1 MRSGILLFWRLLL
14 TAVARRSCGSA
25 RQSWRNLRGRFRSK
39 PAHLRIGRA
48 GEQAVVRFLKQKG
61 CRIVE
66 RNYRCSSGEIDIIAL
81 SGALIIFVE
90 VKTRSANDSEG
101 EAIEISRDQ
110 KRRILRAAAYFL
122 RSRGLR
128 QDERPVRFDV
138 ATATHNDG
146 QTSIEEYLKGA
157 FSFKKF
163 D

>member
-1 MRSGILLFWRLLL
+1 MRPGILLFWRLLL
-14 TAVARRSCGSA
+14 SAVARRTCGGA
-25 RQSWRNLRGRFRSK
+25 RQSWRNLRHHFSRK

-48 GEQAVVRFLKQKG
+48 GEKAVVRFLKQKG

-81 SGALIIFVE
+81 SGTIILFVE
-90 VKTRSANDSEG
+90 VKTRSANDAEG

-110 KRRILRAAAYFL
+110 KRRILRAAVYFL
-122 RSRGLR
+122 RSRGLH
-128 QDERPVRFDV
+128 QDDRPVRFDV

-146 QTSIEEYLKGA
+146 RTNVERYLKGA
-157 FSFKKF
+157 FSFRKV